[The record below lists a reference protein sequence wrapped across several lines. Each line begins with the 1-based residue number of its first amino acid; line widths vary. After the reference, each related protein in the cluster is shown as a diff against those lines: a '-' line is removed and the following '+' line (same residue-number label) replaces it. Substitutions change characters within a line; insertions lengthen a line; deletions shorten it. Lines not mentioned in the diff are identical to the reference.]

1 MPLNLIDNLIAG
13 QIDAQLR
20 ARITPANCRALIL
33 AAVDYLTENQY
44 ALAESLAKGLL
55 ALSGAGT
62 QEGENVSF
70 TKDQC
75 KDFLAAGPHGV
86 GATGVD
92 DNAATTLQS
101 ALNDALNQ
109 GVGLGDIFAKIWQI
123 YAIMSGPG
131 TWLEKAVAVLALFG
145 KAPGPNIVVP
155 A

>member
-33 AAVDYLTENQY
+33 TAVDYLTVNQY

-62 QEGENVSF
+62 QEGENVSV
-70 TKDQC
+70 TKEQC
-75 KDFLAAGPHGV
+75 QAFLAAGPHGV
-86 GATGVD
+86 GAAGVD
-92 DNAATTLQS
+92 DNAAMTLQS
-101 ALNDALNQ
+101 AVNDAMNQ
-109 GVGLGDIFAKIWQI
+109 GVGLGDIFAKAWAI
-123 YAIMSGPG
+123 YAIISGPG